1 MAEYEKV
8 IAVTEKV
15 IKQVSFYP
23 IRFMLVP
30 NSSQRDLFDLEENK
44 TCRASFCFV
53 SEGVYKRKNWILD
66 VEDL

>member
-15 IKQVSFYP
+15 IKQFSFYP

-44 TCRASFCFV
+44 NMQSFFLLCFRGGLQKK
-53 SEGVYKRKNWILD
+53 ELD
-66 VEDL
+66 P